1 MAINTENL
9 FRENL
14 KKYRK
19 ARGYTQVKLSVLA
32 GISQDYMSEIE
43 RGKASPSLKKII
55 MLADALNIEVRD
67 LFSK

>member
-1 MAINTENL
+1 MAINTEKL

-19 ARGYTQVKLSVLA
+19 ERGYTQIKLSILA

-43 RGKASPSLKKII
+43 RGKASPSLKKIA
-55 MLADALNIEVRD
+55 MLADALNIEVKD
-67 LFSK
+67 LFTE

>member
-1 MAINTENL
+1 MAINTEKL

-19 ARGYTQVKLSVLA
+19 ERGYTQIKLSILA

-43 RGKASPSLKKII
+43 RGKASPSLKKIA
-55 MLADALNIEVRD
+55 MLADALNIKAKD
-67 LFSK
+67 LFTE

>member
-19 ARGYTQVKLSVLA
+19 TKGYTQAKLAVLS
-32 GISQDYMSEIE
+32 GLSQDYMSEIE
-43 RGKASPSLKKII
+43 RGKASPSLKKIVA
-55 MLADALNIEVRD
+55 LANALDVKVKD
-67 LFSK
+67 LFS